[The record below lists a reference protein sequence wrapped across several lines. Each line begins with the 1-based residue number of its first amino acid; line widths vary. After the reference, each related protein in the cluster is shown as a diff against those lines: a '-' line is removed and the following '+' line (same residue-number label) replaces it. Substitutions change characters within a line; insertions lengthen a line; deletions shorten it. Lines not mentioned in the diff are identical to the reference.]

1 LLGKFQS
8 NRDKN
13 AMFAD
18 YPLVIYDD
26 LPINSMM
33 IFHGYVTN
41 NQMVNLNSCW
51 FNRHV
56 CLLNCHQITREI
68 SPAVT
73 EKIRAPSQSH
83 LLATCGRTR
92 QTCRA

>member
-8 NRDKN
+8 LLVLN

-26 LPINSMM
+26 LPINSMV

-41 NQMVNLNSCW
+41 NQMVNLCKSQLLL
-51 FNRHV
+51 V
-56 CLLNCHQITREI
+56 KSPCLL
-68 SPAVT
+68 V
-73 EKIRAPSQSH
+73 KLPSNHS
-83 LLATCGRTR
+83 
-92 QTCRA
+92 